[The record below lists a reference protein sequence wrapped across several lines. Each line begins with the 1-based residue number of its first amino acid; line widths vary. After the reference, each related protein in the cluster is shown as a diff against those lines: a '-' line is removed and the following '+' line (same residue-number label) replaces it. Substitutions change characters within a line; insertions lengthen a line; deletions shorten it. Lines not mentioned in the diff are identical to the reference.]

1 MLKIAKDY
9 SSIHTCS
16 NRPGSK
22 LRNEIRRL
30 VICWLWL
37 TASGNLLAQAL
48 LAEADYRNVSS
59 ASSITIPSPT
69 SSLNPE
75 FVTET
80 NTGYRDHYF
89 GSSVAPAPTGE
100 KPESKLWWNDN
111 YWWGSMWNPA
121 ANQYQIYRLNLTNQ
135 VWETTGVPIDNR
147 ASTKADALWDGNKL
161 YIASHVFSERGGSTG
176 SANSARLYRYS
187 YNTTTKQYTLDAGF
201 PVLINS
207 STSETL
213 VIDKD
218 STGKLW
224 ITWTQ
229 SGKVMINSS
238 TTDDRHWNT
247 PIRLPVQTTTAK
259 SDDISSIQHFDGNKI
274 GLMWSDQTA
283 RKIFFA
289 VHIDGN
295 PMNTWQ
301 PVETALA
308 DGSNP
313 VADDHINLKMGKDDQ
328 GNLYAVTKTSLSDN
342 NLPQIYV
349 LKRDRFG
356 NWIQVV
362 YGYGRDNFTRPILL
376 IDESNNK
383 IHVFV
388 KAKVSNV
395 DGIYT
400 KSSDLDNLSFPAGVG
415 TPFIK
420 YSGYNI
426 NDPTSTKQTINNAMG
441 LVVLAGDHD
450 KYYYFHNAIAP
461 GAAGPLITS
470 FSPAS
475 GIAGTVVTLTG
486 SNFSGA
492 SAVKFNGVNAASFSV
507 ISASQIQATVPGGAS
522 TGPISVT
529 TPQGSGSSSTAFVV
543 ITAPQIASFS
553 PLSGAAG
560 TLVTVTGSGF
570 TGASAVIFNNVAAG
584 SFTVNSDNQLQAV
597 VPAGATTGRIRVT
610 NPAGTGT
617 SASNFTVLN
626 PPVIASF
633 FPASGA
639 SGAQITL
646 TGSNFSTVTAVRFNG
661 VLASSFIIDS
671 NTQIRATVPAGATS
685 GPISATNPDGSGS
698 SASNFMVLIPPQI
711 SSFTPT
717 SGPSGTLVS
726 ISGAGFTG
734 TNTVKFNG
742 LAASFS
748 VLSENQ
754 IQATVP
760 ANASS
765 GPISITNAIGTG
777 TSTANFVVPEPP
789 FVLTVLIQGG
799 GRVQLFPEPDLPG
812 GAYSQATSVIMS
824 ALPDSG
830 YLFNKWSGDLFSFAN
845 PETLLVNSN
854 KIVTAEF
861 SEEGSGGPV
870 VFEETR
876 SGGSISSVVVATADP
891 LTLVNGDLY
900 LAAISTKG
908 HVQVSSVSGLGL
920 NWLPV
925 REQCGGRMQTGV
937 SVWMARGNP
946 SGSGIVTA
954 TLAQIPQSAVITVSR
969 YSGAHLTEPLGT
981 LISANTNGLNG
992 ACSDGSDGRNYL
1004 VNVAT
1009 TAPGSVI
1016 FGAVAI
1022 RNRTHTPGAGYTER
1036 SETSVSSGGS
1046 MVGLAIVDQTIPEP
1060 GVTPLNG
1067 SFSGEVDWAVIGIE
1081 IKSGGAIL
1089 SPAISNHS
1097 AGPGGGSLPHAIS
1110 GLNFQPAAVNT
1121 GQTAA
1126 LPEKLHL
1133 SRNYPN
1139 PFNMETTIE
1148 YALPQAGP
1156 VKLAVYN
1163 ILGQQVRLLVNET
1176 QEAGY
1181 RRVTWN
1187 GRDDAGKEVTSGVY
1201 FIRLNAGQ
1209 QQVMGRTI
1217 VQK

>member
-1 MLKIAKDY
+1 MLKKYA
-9 SSIHTCS
+9 S
-16 NRPGSK
+16 NNLLFKSWAGI
-22 LRNEIRRL
+22 LG
-30 VICWLWL
+30 
-37 TASGNLLAQAL
+37 TAIFCLLLAAGGNLLAQASL
-48 LAEADYRNVSS
+48 VKADNRNVTTEKS
-59 ASSITIPSPT
+59 ATIPPAVSVPG
-69 SSLNPE
+69 S
-75 FVTET
+75 ET
-80 NTGYRDHYF
+80 VIEANTGYLGHYF

-121 ANQYQIYRLNLTNQ
+121 ANQYQIYRFNLASQ
-135 VWETTGVPIDNR
+135 VWETTGTSIDNR
-147 ASTKADALWDGNKL
+147 SSTKADALWDGNKL
-161 YIASHVFSERGGSTG
+161 YIASHVFAERGGSTG

-187 YNTTTKQYTLDAGF
+187 YNTTTKQYTLDSGF

-224 ITWTQ
+224 ITWMQ

-238 TTDDRHWNT
+238 TTDDLHWST

-259 SDDISSIQHFDGNKI
+259 SDDISTIQHFDGNKI

-295 PMNTWQ
+295 SMNTWQ
-301 PVETALA
+301 SVETALA

-313 VADDHINLKMGKDDQ
+313 VADDHINLKMGKDGQ
-328 GNLYAVTKTSLSDN
+328 GNVYAVTKTSLSDN
-342 NLPQIYV
+342 NLPQIYA

-356 NWIQVV
+356 NWSKAVF
-362 YGYGRDNFTRPILL
+362 GYGRDNFTRPILL

-400 KSSDLDNLSFPAGVG
+400 KNSDLDNISFPSGVG

-461 GAAGPLITS
+461 TAAGPLISS

-475 GIAGTVVTLTG
+475 GVAGTVVTLTG

-492 SAVKFNGVNAASFSV
+492 TAVKFNGVNAASFTVVSGN
-507 ISASQIQATVPGGAS
+507 QIQATVPAGAS
-522 TGPISVT
+522 TGLISVT
-529 TPQGSGSSSTAFVV
+529 TPQGSGSSSAAFVV
-543 ITAPQIASFS
+543 ITAPQIAGFS
-553 PLSGAAG
+553 PVSGAAG
-560 TLVTVTGSGF
+560 AQVTVTGSGF
-570 TGASAVIFNNVAAG
+570 TGATAVTFNNVAAG

-597 VPAGATTGRIRVT
+597 VPVGATTGRIRVT
-610 NPAGTGT
+610 NPAGAGT

-633 FPASGA
+633 SPASGT
-639 SGAQITL
+639 SGALITL
-646 TGSNFSTVTAVRFNG
+646 TGNNFSTVSAVRFNG

-685 GPISATNPDGSGS
+685 GPISATNPDGTGS
-698 SASNFMVLIPPQI
+698 SAGNFTVLIPPQI
-711 SSFTPT
+711 SSFTPA
-717 SGPSGTLVS
+717 SGPSGTLVT

-734 TNTVKFNG
+734 TTAVKFNG
-742 LAASFS
+742 IAAAFAVISD
-748 VLSENQ
+748 NQ

-760 ANASS
+760 ANANS
-765 GPISITNAIGTG
+765 GPISVTNAIGTG
-777 TSTANFVVPEPP
+777 TSAANFTVPEPP
-789 FVLTVLIQGG
+789 FVLTVMIQGN
-799 GRVQLFPEPDLPG
+799 GRVQLSPEPDLPG
-812 GAYSQATSVIMS
+812 GAYSQATPVIMT
-824 ALPDSG
+824 AFPDSG
-830 YLFNKWSGDLFSFAN
+830 YLFSKWSGDLLSFAN

-854 KIVTAEF
+854 KIITAEF
-861 SEEGSGGPV
+861 IEEGSGGPAA
-870 VFEETR
+870 FEETR
-876 SGGSISSVVVATADP
+876 SGGSISSAVVATADP

-900 LAAISTKG
+900 LAAISTKA
-908 HVQVSSVSGLGL
+908 HVQVSSVNGLGL
-920 NWLPV
+920 NWVPV
-925 REQCGGRMQTGV
+925 REQCGGRLQTGV

-954 TLAQIPQSAVITVSR
+954 TLAKTPQTAVITVSR
-969 YSGAHLTEPLGT
+969 YSGAHATEPLGT

-1004 VNVAT
+1004 LDLAT

-1036 SETSVSSGGS
+1036 SESAVGSGGS
-1046 MVGLAIVDQTIPEP
+1046 MVGLAIVDQTIPTP

-1067 SFSGEVDWAVIGIE
+1067 SFSSDVDWAVIGIE

-1089 SPAISNHS
+1089 SSAISNRS
-1097 AGPGGGSLPHAIS
+1097 AGVGGSPLPNAIS
-1110 GLNFQPAAVNT
+1110 GLNSQPAAVNT
-1121 GQTAA
+1121 GQPEV
-1126 LPEKLHL
+1126 LPEKLSL

-1201 FIRLNAGQ
+1201 FIRLNTGQ
-1209 QQVMGRTI
+1209 QQVIGRMI

>member
-1 MLKIAKDY
+1 MLKIAKNH
-9 SSIHTCS
+9 SNMHTCS
-16 NRPGSK
+16 NNLFFKSQAGM
-22 LRNEIRRL
+22 LGAA
-30 VICWLWL
+30 ICWLL
-37 TASGNLLAQAL
+37 LAAGGNLLAQTSPAR
-48 LAEADYRNVSS
+48 ADYRNASTGSS
-59 ASSITIPSPT
+59 ATIPPAAS
-69 SSLNPE
+69 
-75 FVTET
+75 VTNTDLVIEA
-80 NTGYRDHYF
+80 NTGYIGHYF

-121 ANQYQIYRLNLTNQ
+121 ANQYQIYRFNLASQ
-135 VWETTGVPIDNR
+135 VWESTGTPIDNR

-161 YIASHVFSERGGSTG
+161 YIASHVFAERGGSTG

-187 YNTTTKQYTLDAGF
+187 YNSATKQYTLDSGF
-201 PVLINS
+201 PALINS

-224 ITWTQ
+224 ITWMQ
-229 SGKVMINSS
+229 SGKVMVNSS
-238 TTDDRHWNT
+238 TTDDLHWST

-274 GLMWSDQTA
+274 GLIWSDQTA

-295 PMNTWQ
+295 SMNTWQ
-301 PVETALA
+301 SVETALA

-313 VADDHINLKMGKDDQ
+313 VADDHINLKMGKDGQ
-328 GNLYAVTKTSLSDN
+328 GHVYAVTKTSLSDN

-356 NWIQVV
+356 NWSEAVF
-362 YGYGRDNFTRPILL
+362 GYGRDKFTRPILL

-400 KSSDLDNLSFPAGVG
+400 KNSDLDNISFPSGVG

-450 KYYYFHNAIAP
+450 KNYYFHNSIAP
-461 GAAGPLITS
+461 TAAGPLITS

-492 SAVKFNGVNAASFSV
+492 TAVKFNGVNAASFTVVSG
-507 ISASQIQATVPGGAS
+507 SQIQATVPGGAS
-522 TGPISVT
+522 SGLISVT

-543 ITAPQIASFS
+543 ITAPQIAGFS
-553 PLSGAAG
+553 PASGAAG
-560 TLVTVTGSGF
+560 VQVTVTGSGF
-570 TGASAVIFNNVAAG
+570 TGASAVTFNNVAAG
-584 SFTVNSDNQLQAV
+584 SFTVNNDNQLQAV

-633 FPASGA
+633 SPASGV
-639 SGAQITL
+639 SGSQITL

-661 VLASSFIIDS
+661 ALASSFIIDS

-685 GPISATNPDGSGS
+685 GPISATNPDGTGS
-698 SASNFMVLIPPQI
+698 SAGNFTVLIPPQI
-711 SSFTPT
+711 SSFTPA
-717 SGPSGTLVS
+717 SGPSGTLVTV
-726 ISGAGFTG
+726 SGAGFTG
-734 TNTVKFNG
+734 ATSVKFNG

-748 VLSENQ
+748 VISDNQ
-754 IQATVP
+754 VQATVP

-765 GPISITNAIGTG
+765 GPISVTNAIGTG
-777 TSTANFVVPEPP
+777 TSAANFVVPEPP
-789 FVLTVLIQGG
+789 FVLTVMIQGG
-799 GRVQLFPEPDLPG
+799 GTVQLSPEPDLPG
-812 GAYSQATSVIMS
+812 GAYSQATLVRMT

-830 YLFNKWSGDLFSFAN
+830 YLFSKWSGDLLSFAN

-854 KIVTAEF
+854 KIITAEF
-861 SEEGSGGPV
+861 IEEGSGGPV
-870 VFEETR
+870 AFEETR
-876 SGGSISSVVVATADP
+876 SGGSISSAVVATADP

-900 LAAISTKG
+900 IAAISTKA

-920 NWLPV
+920 NWIPV
-925 REQCGGRMQTGV
+925 REQCGGRLQTGV

-954 TLAQIPQSAVITVSR
+954 TLAKTPQTAVITVSR
-969 YSGAHLTEPLGT
+969 YSGAHSTEPLGT
-981 LISANTNGLNG
+981 LVSANTNGLNG

-1004 VNVAT
+1004 LDVAT

-1036 SETSVSSGGS
+1036 SESAVGSGGS
-1046 MVGLAIVDQTIPEP
+1046 MVGLAIVDQTIPLP

-1067 SFSGEVDWAVIGIE
+1067 SFSSDVDWAVIGIE

-1089 SPAISNHS
+1089 SSAISNRS
-1097 AGPGGGSLPHAIS
+1097 AEVGGSPLPNAIG
-1110 GLNFQPAAVNT
+1110 GLNSQPAAVNT
-1121 GQTAA
+1121 GQPEV
-1126 LPEKLHL
+1126 LPEKLNL

-1163 ILGQQVRLLVNET
+1163 ILGQQVRLLINET

-1187 GRDDAGKEVTSGVY
+1187 GRDDAGNEATSGVY
-1201 FIRLNAGQ
+1201 FIRLSAGQ
-1209 QQVMGRTI
+1209 QQVIGRMI